1 MINYGKHSLS
11 LIVIRKDEFR
21 GLFFITYGESIN
33 ENIFV

>member
-11 LIVIRKDEFR
+11 LIKDEFR